1 MATNDFIGF
10 ASSGSANIMSQAD
23 YAAAAEQGN
32 GVQPGMASSRLA
44 NKAWRQG
51 ANMAAAVGEL
61 IKNHGND
68 ALDNGDL
75 VTLYNAL
82 LASTASTTLAGLMS
96 AADKNKLDSLISTD
110 ATPTAAGYMSAA
122 DKTRLDSVIL
132 TNATQS
138 AAGYMSG
145 ADKTKLDSLISTN
158 ATPTAAGYM
167 SAADKTKLD
176 RLIVH
181 NTLLPVGAVM
191 WLSGNTVPDG
201 CLVAD
206 GAAVSRTTYSELF
219 SAIGT
224 TWGEGDG
231 STTFNLPDARGRVP
245 EGAQTAGGYNAP
257 GLPNI
262 TGSVIMHSADSGTN
276 IQRIS
281 GAFYDNNT
289 LSSYRDGGNKG
300 SGATSIP
307 SFTLNASR
315 SSSIYGASSTVQPAS
330 VKLLP
335 VIVYRSKRAD
345 N

>member
-10 ASSGSANIMSQAD
+10 ASAGSANIMSQAD

-32 GVQPGMASSRLA
+32 GVQPGMASSKLA

-82 LASTASTTLAGLMS
+82 LASTASPTLAGLMS
-96 AADKNKLDSLISTD
+96 AADKTKV
-110 ATPTAAGYMSAA
+110 
-122 DKTRLDSVIL
+122 DSVIL

-176 RLIVH
+176 ALIVH

-191 WLSGNTVPDG
+191 WLSGNTVPEG

-219 SAIGT
+219 AAIGT

-231 STTFNLPDARGRVP
+231 STTFNLPDARGRVA

-262 TGSVIMHSADSGTN
+262 TGIFRSVDLGASEEAI
-276 IQRIS
+276 
-281 GAFYDNNT
+281 GAFRETMSINT
-289 LSSYRDGGNKG
+289 GLTRD
-300 SGATSIP
+300 P
-307 SFTLNASR
+307 
-315 SSSIYGASSTVQPAS
+315 SSSSDFDKAIEFEASLSNAIYGASSTVQPAAL
-330 VKLLP
+330 KLLP
-335 VIVYRSKRAD
+335 VIVYR

>member
-10 ASSGSANIMSQAD
+10 ASAGSANVMSQAD
-23 YAAAAEQGN
+23 YAAAAEQAD
-32 GVQPGMASSRLA
+32 GVQPGMASSKLA

-96 AADKNKLDSLISTD
+96 AADKTKLDGLISTD

-122 DKTRLDSVIL
+122 DKTKVDSVIL

-138 AAGYMSG
+138 AAGYMS
-145 ADKTKLDSLISTN
+145 
-158 ATPTAAGYM
+158 
-167 SAADKTKLD
+167 AADKTKLD
-176 RLIVH
+176 ALIVH
-181 NTLLPVGAVM
+181 STLLPVGTILFIA
-191 WLSGNTVPDG
+191 GNTVPEN
-201 CLVAD
+201 CVP
-206 GAAVSRTTYSELF
+206 AVGEELNRTTYAELF
-219 SAIGT
+219 AAIGT

-231 STTFNLPDARGRVP
+231 STTFNVPDARGRVP

-262 TGSVIMHSADSGTN
+262 TGSVLMHSADTSTN
-276 IQRIS
+276 IQSVS
-281 GAFYDNNT
+281 GAFYAGT
-289 LSSYRDGGNKG
+289 ILSSYRDGGNWG
-300 SGATSIP
+300 GVSGPTSIP
-307 SFTLNASR
+307 SFSLNASR
-315 SSSIYGASSTVQPAS
+315 SSSIYGGSSTVQPAS

-335 VIVYRSKRAD
+335 VIVYRNAQ
-345 N
+345 

>member
-10 ASSGSANIMSQAD
+10 ASAGSANIMSQAD
-23 YAAAAEQGN
+23 YAAAAEQSS
-32 GVQPGMASSRLA
+32 GVQPGMASSKLA

-51 ANMAAAVGEL
+51 ANMAAVIGEL
-61 IKNHGND
+61 IKNHGIN

-82 LASTASTTLAGLMS
+82 LASTASRSLAGLMS
-96 AADKNKLDSLISTD
+96 AADKTKLDGLISTD
-110 ATPTAAGYMSAA
+110 ATPTAAGYMSGA

-132 TNATQS
+132 T
-138 AAGYMSG
+138 
-145 ADKTKLDSLISTN
+145 D

-176 RLIVH
+176 ALIVH
-181 NTLLPVGAVM
+181 NTLLPVGTVM

-219 SAIGT
+219 AVIGT

-262 TGSVIMHSADSGTN
+262 KGGVSMHSAPNGTN
-276 IQRIS
+276 IQSVS
-281 GAFYDNNT
+281 GAFYAETT
-289 LSSYRDGGNKG
+289 LSSFREGGNLI
-300 SGATSIP
+300 SSATSIP
-307 SFTLNASR
+307 AFYLDASR
-315 SSSIYGASSTVQPAS
+315 SSSIYGGSSTVQPAS
-330 VKLLP
+330 IKLLP

>member
-10 ASSGSANIMSQAD
+10 ASAGSANIMSQAD

-32 GVQPGMASSRLA
+32 GVQPGMASSKLA

-82 LASTASTTLAGLMS
+82 LAATASPTLAGL
-96 AADKNKLDSLISTD
+96 
-110 ATPTAAGYMSAA
+110 MSAA

-132 TNATQS
+132 T
-138 AAGYMSG
+138 
-145 ADKTKLDSLISTN
+145 D

-181 NTLLPVGAVM
+181 NTLLPVGTVM
-191 WLSGNTVPDG
+191 WLSGNTIPDG

-219 SAIGT
+219 AAIGT

-262 TGSVIMHSADSGTN
+262 KGESPYTLLRGGLTSESSDGSMTLTSGSNAGIPTN
-276 IQRIS
+276 
-281 GAFYDNNT
+281 GG
-289 LSSYRDGGNKG
+289 SYIAG
-300 SGATSIP
+300 SYLIFDAAKS
-307 SFTLNASR
+307 NA
-315 SSSIYGASSTVQPAS
+315 IYGNSSTVQPAS
-330 VKLLP
+330 IKLLP

>member
-10 ASSGSANIMSQAD
+10 ASNGSANIMSQAD

-51 ANMAAAVGEL
+51 ANMAAAIGEL
-61 IKNHGND
+61 IKNHGIN

-82 LASTASTTLAGLMS
+82 LAATASPTLAGLMS
-96 AADKNKLDSLISTD
+96 AADKNKLDGLISTNATPTAAGYMSSADKAKLDGLISTD

-122 DKTRLDSVIL
+122 DKT
-132 TNATQS
+132 
-138 AAGYMSG
+138 
-145 ADKTKLDSLISTN
+145 KLD
-158 ATPTAAGYM
+158 A
-167 SAADKTKLD
+167 
-176 RLIVH
+176 LIVH
-181 NTLLPVGAVM
+181 NTLLPVGTVM

-201 CLVAD
+201 CLAAD
-206 GAAVSRTTYSELF
+206 GAAVSRTTYAELF
-219 SAIGT
+219 AVIGT

-231 STTFNLPDARGRVP
+231 STTFNLPDGRGRVP

-262 TGSVIMHSADSGTN
+262 TGQM
-276 IQRIS
+276 
-281 GAFYDNNT
+281 
-289 LSSYRDGGNKG
+289 DGGG
-300 SGATSIP
+300 YYAGQEGIGALFPSNAQSIFYAA
-307 SFTLNASR
+307 STTGYNMYACKINISATNSNA
-315 SSSIYGASSTVQPAS
+315 IYGASSTVQPAS

-335 VIVYRSKRAD
+335 VIVYRSNAQLPIRS
-345 N
+345 

>member
-10 ASSGSANIMSQAD
+10 ASSGNANIMSQAD
-23 YAAAAEQGN
+23 YAAAAEQSS

-51 ANMAAAVGEL
+51 ANMAAVIGEL
-61 IKNHGND
+61 IKNHGIN

-82 LASTASTTLAGLMS
+82 LSSTASTTLAGLMS
-96 AADKNKLDSLISTD
+96 AADKTRLDSVILTD

-122 DKTRLDSVIL
+122 DKTKVDSVIL

-138 AAGYMSG
+138 AAGYMS
-145 ADKTKLDSLISTN
+145 
-158 ATPTAAGYM
+158 
-167 SAADKTKLD
+167 AADKTKLD
-176 RLIVH
+176 ALIVH
-181 NTLLPVGAVM
+181 NTLLPVGTVM

-206 GAAVSRTTYSELF
+206 GAAVSRTIYSELF
-219 SAIGT
+219 AAIGT

-262 TGSVIMHSADSGTN
+262 IGSVIMHSSNSGTN
-276 IQRIS
+276 IQSVI
-281 GAFYDNNT
+281 GAFYAAAT
-289 LSSYRDGGNKG
+289 LSSYRDGGNKA

-330 VKLLP
+330 LKLLP
-335 VIVYRSKRAD
+335 VIVYR

>member
-10 ASSGSANIMSQAD
+10 ASNGSANIMSQAD

-32 GVQPGMASSRLA
+32 GVQPGMASSALA

-51 ANMAAAVGEL
+51 ANMAAVIGEL
-61 IKNHGND
+61 IKNHGID

-75 VTLYNAL
+75 ITLYNAL
-82 LASTASTTLAGLMS
+82 LSATASPTLAGWMS
-96 AADKNKLDSLISTD
+96 AADKTKVDSVILTDATQAAAGYMSAADKTKLDALISTD

-122 DKTRLDSVIL
+122 DKTKVDSVIL
-132 TNATQS
+132 T
-138 AAGYMSG
+138 
-145 ADKTKLDSLISTN
+145 D

-176 RLIVH
+176 ALIVH
-181 NTLLPVGAVM
+181 NTLPVGVVM

-206 GAAVSRTTYSELF
+206 GAAVSRTTYAELF
-219 SAIGT
+219 AAIGT

-231 STTFNLPDARGRVP
+231 STTFNLPDMRNRFP

-262 TGSVIMHSADSGTN
+262 TGSVLMHSSNSGTN
-276 IQRIS
+276 IQTVT
-281 GAFYDNNT
+281 GAFYAENT
-289 LSSYRDGGNKG
+289 LSSFRDGGTQR
-300 SGATSIP
+300 SGANSIP
-307 SFTLNASR
+307 SFAINASR
-315 SSSIYGASSTVQPAS
+315 SSSIYGASTTVQPAS

-335 VIVYRSKRAD
+335 VIVYRNTVAD

>member
-10 ASSGSANIMSQAD
+10 ASAGSANIMSQAD
-23 YAAAAEQGN
+23 YAAAAEQSS
-32 GVQPGMASSRLA
+32 GVQPGMASSKLA

-82 LASTASTTLAGLMS
+82 LASTASPTLAGLMS
-96 AADKNKLDSLISTD
+96 AADKTKV
-110 ATPTAAGYMSAA
+110 
-122 DKTRLDSVIL
+122 DSVIL

-181 NTLLPVGAVM
+181 NTLLPVGVVM

-201 CLVAD
+201 CLAAD

-219 SAIGT
+219 AAIGT

-262 TGSVIMHSADSGTN
+262 TGQM
-276 IQRIS
+276 
-281 GAFYDNNT
+281 
-289 LSSYRDGGNKG
+289 DGGG
-300 SGATSIP
+300 YYAGQEGIGALYP
-307 SFTLNASR
+307 SNTHPEFYVAAATGYSMYICKINISAANSNA
-315 SSSIYGASSTVQPAS
+315 IYGASSTVQPAS

-335 VIVYRSKRAD
+335 VIVYR